1 MTTTSSELLALVKSN
16 LVLEHDEDDALLVVL
31 IEAATS
37 YATSYQHLPA
47 DYYQHHDMSGST
59 RQGIIMLATHFY
71 ESRDGATAGLW
82 ADKPDAARA
91 VWGAVNNLLRL
102 DREWKI

>member
-1 MTTTSSELLALVKSN
+1 MTTTRSELLALVKSN
-16 LVLEHDEDDALLVVL
+16 LVLEHAEDDALLVVL

-47 DYYQHHDMSGST
+47 DYYQHRDMSGST

-71 ESRDGATAGLW
+71 ESRDGATAGFW

>member
-1 MTTTSSELLALVKSN
+1 MDKLLAQVKAN
-16 LVLEHDEDDALLVVL
+16 LVLEHDQDDEL
-31 IEAATS
+31 IETLVQAATS

-47 DYYQHHDMSGST
+47 DHYQHHDMSGST

-91 VWGAVNNLLRL
+91 VWGAVNHLLRL